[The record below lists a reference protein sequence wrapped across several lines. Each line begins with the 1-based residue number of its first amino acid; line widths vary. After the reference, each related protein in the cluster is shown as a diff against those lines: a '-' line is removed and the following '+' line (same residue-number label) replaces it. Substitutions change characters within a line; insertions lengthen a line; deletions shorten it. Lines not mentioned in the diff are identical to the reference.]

1 MNFIDL
7 VSQTRTCRRF
17 RQSAPVSPT
26 VVRGLVDLG
35 RLAASA
41 GNLQPL
47 KYIIS
52 TSPAINAAV
61 FQHLRWAA
69 YLRDWT
75 GPVEGERPTAYI
87 VVCRDNTISDAPGS
101 DHGFATQNI
110 LLGATDCGLGA
121 CPIGSID
128 RDGLRRLLQVPEH
141 CEILLVVALGYPA
154 ETVQLEKVFSDR
166 SVRYWRDPA
175 GVHHVPKRNLAEII
189 LLEFIEP
196 SGVT

>member
-7 VSQTRTCRRF
+7 VTQSRTCRRF
-17 RQSAPVSPT
+17 RQSAPVPAA

-35 RLAASA
+35 RLAACA

-52 TSPAINAAV
+52 TSPATNAGI
-61 FQHLRWAA
+61 FPHLRWAA
-69 YLRDWT
+69 YLRDWD
-75 GPVEGERPTAYI
+75 GPAEGERPAAYI

-110 LLGATDCGLGA
+110 LLGATDRGLGA

-128 RDGLRRLLQVPEH
+128 RDGLRQVLHVPDR
-141 CEILLVVALGYPA
+141 CEILLVIALGLPA
-154 ETVQLEKVFSDR
+154 EIVQLEKVFSDT
-166 SVRYWRDPA
+166 SIRYWRDPA
-175 GVHHVPKRNLAEII
+175 GVHHVPKRSLEEII
-189 LLEFIEP
+189 LSEFTE
-196 SGVT
+196 STGAA

>member
-7 VSQTRTCRRF
+7 VAQTRTCRRF
-17 RQSAPVSPT
+17 RQSASVSPL

-35 RLAASA
+35 RLAACA

-47 KYIIS
+47 KYVLS
-52 TSPAINAAV
+52 TSPATNAAI
-61 FQHLRWAA
+61 FPHLRWAA
-69 YLRDWT
+69 YFRDWA
-75 GPVEGERPTAYI
+75 GPEEGERPAAYI
-87 VVCRDNTISDAPGS
+87 VVCRDNTISDTPGS

-128 RDGLRRLLQVPEH
+128 RDSLRRVLNVPEY

-166 SVRYWRDPA
+166 SIRYWRDPA
-175 GVHHVPKRNLAEII
+175 GVHHVPKRSLEEII
-189 LLEFIEP
+189 LLEFTEP
-196 SGVT
+196 PGVA

>member
-7 VSQTRTCRRF
+7 VAQTRTCRRF
-17 RQSAPVSPT
+17 RQSASVSPL

-35 RLAASA
+35 RLAACA

-47 KYIIS
+47 KYVLS
-52 TSPAINAAV
+52 TSPAKNSAI
-61 FQHLRWAA
+61 FPHLRWAA
-69 YLRDWT
+69 YFRDWA
-75 GPVEGERPTAYI
+75 GPEEGERPAAYI
-87 VVCRDNTISDAPGS
+87 VICRDNTISDTPGS

-110 LLGATDCGLGA
+110 LLGATNCGLGA

-128 RDGLRRLLQVPEH
+128 RDSLRRVLNVPEY

-166 SVRYWRDPA
+166 SIRYWRDPA
-175 GVHHVPKRNLAEII
+175 GVHHVPKRSLEEIV
-189 LLEFIEP
+189 LLEFTEP
-196 SGVT
+196 PGVA